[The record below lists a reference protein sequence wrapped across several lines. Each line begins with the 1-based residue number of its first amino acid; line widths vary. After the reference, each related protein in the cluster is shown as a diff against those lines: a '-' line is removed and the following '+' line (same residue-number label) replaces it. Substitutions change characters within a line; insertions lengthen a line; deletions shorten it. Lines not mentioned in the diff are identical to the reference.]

1 MGYHITLIVLKTITL
16 LAVGSL
22 HINYMLNAIH
32 PQSLITGIL
41 ALFILYSL
49 SISIYNVASLKLNQW
64 QTFQVSRHKLMDTKV
79 DNFPRS

>member
-16 LAVGSL
+16 ISVGSL

-41 ALFILYSL
+41 FLYILYSIA
-49 SISIYNVASLKLNQW
+49 ISIDNVASLKA
-64 QTFQVSRHKLMDTKV
+64 
-79 DNFPRS
+79 